1 MMQSLR
7 TESLRALG
15 DLQGDL
21 HAAGGS
27 GGGTV
32 ASGPQEV
39 NLTLVLV
46 AAGLIGCGV
55 YLLLERSLSRV
66 LVGLMMM
73 GNGVSIGF
81 LVASGPA
88 GEAPIVTDA
97 EGVTYSDPLPQA
109 MVLTAIVIMLA
120 TVSFV
125 LAMAYRSWQL
135 NGHDDVQDDTEDALI
150 RRMAARDVESESYR
164 AELVEADEETDSDFT
179 EAELAEAA
187 EAAERAKDRDG
198 EHHSGKDRRKAQQK
212 ARDARDERAE
222 EQANPSR
229 GNEDRR

>member
-1 MMQSLR
+1 MM
-7 TESLRALG
+7 RALLTDG
-15 DLQGDL
+15 LITDGLR
-21 HAAGGS
+21 AAGGS

-66 LVGLMMM
+66 LVGLVMM

-212 ARDARDERAE
+212 ARDAADVRAE
-222 EQANPSR
+222 EQANPSGR
-229 GNEDRR
+229 NEDRR

>member
-7 TESLRALG
+7 TESLRAL
-15 DLQGDL
+15 GDL

-164 AELVEADEETDSDFT
+164 AESVEADEETDSDFT
-179 EAELAEAA
+179 EAELAEA
-187 EAAERAKDRDG
+187 EAVERAKEV
-198 EHHSGKDRRKAQQK
+198 EHVPGRDRRKAQQK